1 MSMQRYIIFGR
12 FAIGLRELTRLQIVS
27 IWISDRFFSFEGI
40 FDTSV
45 IWQFQKISVTLYAK

>member
-1 MSMQRYIIFGR
+1 MQRYIIFGR
-12 FAIGLRELTRLQIVS
+12 FAIGLRELTHLQIVS
-27 IWISDRFFSFEGI
+27 VWISDRFFLFEGI